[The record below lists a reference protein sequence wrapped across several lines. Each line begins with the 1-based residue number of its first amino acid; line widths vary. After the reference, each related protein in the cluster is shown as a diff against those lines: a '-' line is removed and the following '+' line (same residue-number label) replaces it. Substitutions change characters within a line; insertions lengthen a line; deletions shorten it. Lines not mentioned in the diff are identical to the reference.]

1 MSAKRRHQHQPQIAV
16 LRGQA
21 MPTPRHSSLLAHVLP
36 LTLLVAAVLISATAV
51 AAPVVYSAFVV
62 TDVSLGGQFYHNAAV
77 TFSFTADTRNITPF
91 NVTAPNGNTGSGV
104 LIDKGRATVR
114 IDTPGSSV
122 RATFVPKQ
130 VFVSLDTENGGV
142 GFSAYIGPNGLEPA
156 YPLALDAGTAYQ
168 VADLTSPTNV
178 TGSAWSCIGYPPENS
193 GDNGR
198 CFDPTPYPLKTD
210 HGDFIIYSPYES
222 PFLDG
227 TLGPNGGTMNRAIFT
242 VLRPKSN

>member
-1 MSAKRRHQHQPQIAV
+1 
-16 LRGQA
+16 
-21 MPTPRHSSLLAHVLP
+21 MPTSRNSSLLAKILP
-36 LTLLVAAVLISATAV
+36 LSLLAASSLVSEAAVAG
-51 AAPVVYSAFVV
+51 PVVYTGFVV
-62 TDVSLGGQFYHNAAV
+62 TDVSLNGQYYHNAAV
-77 TFSFTADTRNITPF
+77 TFTFAADTRNISPF
-91 NVTAPNGNTGSGV
+91 NVTAPDGFSGSGFLV
-104 LIDKGRATVR
+104 DKGRATVR

-122 RATFVPKQ
+122 RATFAPKQ
-130 VFVSLDTENGGV
+130 VLVALDTLNGGV

-156 YPLALDAGTAYQ
+156 YPLGVNAGTASQ

-178 TGSAWSCIGYPPENS
+178 AGTAWSCIGYPPGVS
-193 GDNGR
+193 GDNGH

-242 VLRPKSN
+242 VLRPRPD